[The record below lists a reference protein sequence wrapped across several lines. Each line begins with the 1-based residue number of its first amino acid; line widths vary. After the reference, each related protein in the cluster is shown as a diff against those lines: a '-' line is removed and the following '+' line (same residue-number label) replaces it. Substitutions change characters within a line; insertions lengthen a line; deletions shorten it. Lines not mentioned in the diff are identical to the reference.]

1 MEIRLEDGEFIIG
14 EYIINGNYADGY
26 WVRDA
31 YCSEGD
37 GLILYENISLENCIV
52 WCLNS

>member
-1 MEIRLEDGEFIIG
+1 MEIRLENGEFIIG

-31 YCSEGD
+31 YGRGEG
-37 GLILYENISLENCIV
+37 ILLYDNISLENCIV

>member
-1 MEIRLEDGEFIIG
+1 MEIRFEDGEFIIG
-14 EYIINGNYADGY
+14 EYIINGNYAEGY

-31 YCSEGD
+31 YGRGEE
-37 GLILYENISLENCIV
+37 ILLYDNISLENCIV